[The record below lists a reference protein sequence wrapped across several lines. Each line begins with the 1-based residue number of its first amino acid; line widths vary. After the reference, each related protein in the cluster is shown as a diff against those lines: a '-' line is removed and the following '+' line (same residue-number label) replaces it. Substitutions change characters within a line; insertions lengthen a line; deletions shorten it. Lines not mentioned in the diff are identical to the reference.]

1 MSKVLQ
7 LTFMYH
13 ERFKTT
19 SSNMF
24 FSSVKLILC
33 SLVLMHCSTES
44 VGCHEISFTYNHPSL
59 SLPSCEKQQNQ
70 KSLRESD
77 TYTHAHAHAHTHVH
91 TCTHY
96 TLYSCTVVGSSPFCL
111 HLLLVLL
118 LTPWAFF
125 ANDASLLSN
134 NAFLL
139 TNNASVSISSCGNL
153 EVFLFAGLLLPGDL
167 SPVPAVIVIFLLLW

>member
-1 MSKVLQ
+1 MLFYLTTDQRNRDQSVLMSKVLQ

-33 SLVLMHCSTES
+33 SLVLVHCSTES

-70 KSLRESD
+70 KSLRD
-77 TYTHAHAHAHTHVH
+77 QIRTYTHMHTHTYMH
-91 TCTHY
+91 
-96 TLYSCTVVGSSPFCL
+96 TLYAIQLHSSGQQPFL
-111 HLLLVLL
+111 SSF
-118 LTPWAFF
+118 AF
-125 ANDASLLSN
+125 SS
-134 NAFLL
+134 AF
-139 TNNASVSISSCGNL
+139 NSMS
-153 EVFLFAGLLLPGDL
+153 FLC
-167 SPVPAVIVIFLLLW
+167 